1 MYKKDFELEEQMG
14 NFSRIREDISITGSS
29 DTGSLFDL
37 PLPSM
42 TNDEEISSRSNM
54 ISTDNAET
62 IEEEF
67 PIKNRARYFYHS
79 PDSFP
84 LRISYKAQ
92 PNFQVSISDIFKKQ
106 REGGINLVK
115 EVRKKPSNSY
125 LARKERF
132 IKAIQSKGHFQN
144 SQTIPFLPGRRYTS
158 VNSSFKAAKPF

>member
-1 MYKKDFELEEQMG
+1 MYKKSFELEVQMG

-42 TNDEEISSRSNM
+42 TNDEEKSSQTNRL
-54 ISTDNAET
+54 STDNAET

-67 PIKNRARYFYHS
+67 PVKNHARYFYRS
-79 PDSFP
+79 PNSFP
-84 LRISYKAQ
+84 LKISYEAR

-115 EVRKKPSNSY
+115 EIRKKPSNSY
-125 LARKERF
+125 LARKERY
-132 IKAIQSKGHFQN
+132 IKAIQSKGHFQS
-144 SQTIPFLPGRRYTS
+144 SQIGHSLQARRHAS
-158 VNSSFKAAKPF
+158 VSSSFKLT